1 MLLNESQVAAV
12 CDEIMRE
19 GCGVISLTIK
29 HGAAHDL
36 VRLGALS
43 EYLVEVLS
51 GVLTGELPKMT
62 CLEGGLQTYKLG
74 V

>member
-12 CDEIMRE
+12 CDQIMHE
-19 GCGVISLTIK
+19 CCGVISLTIK
-29 HGAAHDL
+29 HGATHDL

-43 EYLVEVLS
+43 ECLVEVLS

-62 CLEGGLQTYKLG
+62 CLKGGLQTYKLS